1 MPKKK
6 FITYLSFSLLVL
18 GFLGLVSSLNIA
30 VQQNTD
36 QSVRDKQEASL
47 NTRLNVALV
56 NEDNAVTVDGQ
67 IYQLGAS
74 YVKTIERD
82 SSHNWSVVS
91 RGTADKGLREGN
103 YQLVLT
109 IPNDFSSKILDINKV
124 NVDQTTIS
132 YKINAAGNLQV
143 ENEANKVAKTML
155 ADLNSQLVDM
165 YMASILS
172 NLYQAQ
178 QNVKDMSAG
187 YSNHIFLFRSN
198 LYQPFLEVRESFP
211 HLVTQSDGS
220 LTANTALRE
229 SLSSTIKLYE
239 ELEAAQA
246 TGKTNLEA
254 LMAKR
259 AQGKETDAQFAA
271 ALFELDKAVLQ
282 QETDNLFKRVQETQE
297 TLSHQLRSEEPDT
310 LTYASLIDKLNAQI
324 DGLKEDIAIEQN
336 RLEEQ
341 KKEIQQFA
349 EKHLAD
355 HYQESLEQQTL
366 KTLLTNSNLAL
377 GLEAYQTS
385 LDALISDS
393 LTDLPTFDVASLS
406 EDLGLLDPATKDRI
420 AFDSEFVTSQ
430 FAHLTT
436 KTSEIDELKKLAA
449 DLKGY
454 QTKDISFT
462 APTPDVTATI
472 SLDLPAEFTL
482 ESWSI
487 NGEVQTET
495 SVNRPLKDIN
505 DVQVTVSY
513 VKEEITTPAPVI
525 PPADPTI
532 PITSLPPTS
541 TTDPSLIPVTDPTAS
556 NPPAVPNSPT
566 TVTVTETKSVGIKV
580 NNVTVASASFDWTA
594 YREEQKAYREAQ
606 AAYAAKISDIVAR
619 YNRAGRLLE
628 LYYPRT
634 ESGERYSLT
643 AKFLNTSTKDLLTE
657 LLVGAITANLSTYE
671 DSVTSAQ
678 LLDKRLTELETLRT
692 PLAENLASLEGQNK
706 ALVEEIGNQ
715 LTFLTSLQAQ
725 MKTSTDLLQ
734 AQNTQTAD
742 LDNDLSQ
749 LGTELSALMGNT
761 ETVKQTSNHNLEELN
776 SVNAI
781 FTGFNQDIR
790 QVQTNT
796 DQLSQDTTQLMT
808 AFETELAETGDFAT
822 SFSSVLDNA
831 YSNGVPNEILLSFL
845 SNPLRES
852 SSSVKATVNVY
863 RPFTWILLLEMVA
876 LFTAYLFTTYKG
888 FTISQDKFKLNPF
901 LRTDLMRVLLTTGLS
916 LVSGLTLGILS
927 GRQLTISAELFPSWV
942 LMISLY
948 SLLLVQGQYFL
959 LKLSKGIGMGIS
971 FFTIISFVYLSNAIG
986 TTASLTGLASV
997 LKQTNVLSL
1006 LENSLS
1012 HYFDGQPAT
1021 ILFIALTL
1029 LAGLAFA
1036 LVNVWFNGITWFKEK
1051 EA

>member
-349 EKHLAD
+349 EKHLTD

-377 GLEAYQTS
+377 GLEVYQTS

-420 AFDSEFVTSQ
+420 AFDSEFATSQ

-462 APTPDVTATI
+462 VPTSDVTATI

-482 ESWSI
+482 VSWSI

-513 VKEEITTPAPVI
+513 VKEETMTPAPAVL
-525 PPADPTI
+525 PI
-532 PITSLPPTS
+532 PITTLPPTS
-541 TTDPSLIPVTDPTAS
+541 TTDPGAITPPDPAAPT
-556 NPPAVPNSPT
+556 PPAVVTSPT
-566 TVTVTETKSVGIKV
+566 TVTITETKSVGIKV

-594 YREEQKAYREAQ
+594 YRDEQTAYRNAQ
-606 AAYAAKISDIVAR
+606 SAYAAKISDLVAR

-657 LLVGAITANLSTYE
+657 LLVGAITANLATYE
-671 DSVTSAQ
+671 NSVTSAQ

-808 AFETELAETGDFAT
+808 AFETELAETGDFAA

-876 LFTAYLFTTYKG
+876 LFTAYLFATYKG
-888 FTISQDKFKLNPF
+888 FNIVQDKFKINSF
-901 LRTDLMRVLLTTGLS
+901 LHTDLVRVLLTTGLS

-986 TTASLTGLASV
+986 TTTSLTGLASV